1 MRHNMKLLIENW
13 RKYLNEQPKEQPEYL
28 PLTKQIAMSLQTLL
42 TNEDPAHQAQ
52 GISLARDVPL
62 AEYKEAQRRAVATVA
77 TSFYEILEIMPPNKL
92 GRYTDERYYYDE
104 EDKDRLSA
112 LREKAKALTTPEQLK
127 VFIDEYLSF
136 REDMKADYG
145 FEDDDYLF
153 PLDFMGHYP
162 EDGIGAYPEMVKL
175 VDMFGEGDRKGD
187 YLDFAKSAFTNHYVV
202 HELKAVLKNYLSK

>member
-1 MRHNMKLLIENW
+1 MKLLLENW
-13 RKYLNEQPKEQPEYL
+13 RKYLNEDREYSNQEKIL
-28 PLTKQIAMSLQTLL
+28 DLL
-42 TNEDPAHQAQ
+42 NNEDPQLSLQ
-52 GISLARDVPL
+52 GMQLAPYGVPE
-62 AEYKEAQRRAVATVA
+62 EYKEAERLAVADIT

-136 REDMKADYG
+136 REEMKIEYG
-145 FEDDDYLF
+145 FEDRDYIF

-162 EDGIGAYPEMVKL
+162 EDGVGAYPETVKL
-175 VDMFGEGDRKGD
+175 VDMFGDKNE
-187 YLDFAKSAFTNHYVV
+187 FVNHYVV
-202 HELKAVLKNYLSK
+202 HELKAILKNYLSK

>member
-1 MRHNMKLLIENW
+1 MKEDQEYSNQEKILDLLN
-13 RKYLNEQPKEQPEYL
+13 
-28 PLTKQIAMSLQTLL
+28 
-42 TNEDPAHQAQ
+42 NEDPQLSTQ
-52 GISLARDVPL
+52 GMQLALYGVPE
-62 AEYKEAQRRAVATVA
+62 EYKEAERLAVATVA

-112 LREKAKALTTPEQLK
+112 LREKANPETLTTPEQLK

-136 REDMKADYG
+136 REDMKAEYG

-175 VDMFGEGDRKGD
+175 VDMFGDKNEF
-187 YLDFAKSAFTNHYVV
+187 LNHYVE

>member
-1 MRHNMKLLIENW
+1 MKLLIENW
-13 RKYLNEQPKEQPEYL
+13 RKYLKEDREYSNQEKIL
-28 PLTKQIAMSLQTLL
+28 DLL
-42 TNEDPAHQAQ
+42 NNEDPRLSAQ
-52 GISLARDVPL
+52 GMQLALYGVPE
-62 AEYKEAQRRAVATVA
+62 EYKEAERLAVATVA
-77 TSFYEILEIMPPNKL
+77 TSFYEILEIMPSNKL

-104 EDKDRLSA
+104 EDKDKLSA
-112 LREKAKALTTPEQLK
+112 LREKAKTLTTPEQLK

-175 VDMFGEGDRKGD
+175 VDMFGDKNQF
-187 YLDFAKSAFTNHYVV
+187 LNHYVE

>member
-1 MRHNMKLLIENW
+1 MKLLIENW
-13 RKYLNEQPKEQPEYL
+13 RKYLKEDREYSDQEKIL
-28 PLTKQIAMSLQTLL
+28 DLL
-42 TNEDPAHQAQ
+42 TSEDPAHQAQ
-52 GISLARDVPL
+52 GMELAPYGVP
-62 AEYKEAQRRAVATVA
+62 EQYKEAERLAVATVA
-77 TSFYEILEIMPPNKL
+77 RSFDILEIMPPNKL

-162 EDGIGAYPEMVKL
+162 EDSVGAYPEMVKL
-175 VDMFGEGDRKGD
+175 VDMFGEFGEGDRKED

>member
-1 MRHNMKLLIENW
+1 MKLLIENW
-13 RKYLNEQPKEQPEYL
+13 RKYLKEDREHSNQEKIL
-28 PLTKQIAMSLQTLL
+28 DLL
-42 TNEDPAHQAQ
+42 TSEDPAHQAQ
-52 GISLARDVPL
+52 GMQLAPYGVPE
-62 AEYKEAQRRAVATVA
+62 EYKEAEKLAVAAVA
-77 TSFYEILEIMPPNKL
+77 RSFDILEIMAPNKL

-104 EDKDRLSA
+104 EDKDRLST
-112 LREKAKALTTPEQLK
+112 LREKAKTLTTPEQLK

-136 REDMKADYG
+136 REDMKAEYG

-175 VDMFGEGDRKGD
+175 VDMFGDKNE
-187 YLDFAKSAFTNHYVV
+187 FVNHYVE

>member
-1 MRHNMKLLIENW
+1 MKLLIENW
-13 RKYLNEQPKEQPEYL
+13 RKYLKEDREYSNQEKIL
-28 PLTKQIAMSLQTLL
+28 DLL
-42 TNEDPAHQAQ
+42 NNEDPQLSLQ
-52 GISLARDVPL
+52 GMQLAPYGVPE
-62 AEYKEAQRRAVATVA
+62 EYKEAERLAVATVA

-112 LREKAKALTTPEQLK
+112 LREKAKTLTTPEQLK

-136 REDMKADYG
+136 REDMKAEYG

-162 EDGIGAYPEMVKL
+162 EDSVGAYPEMVKL
-175 VDMFGEGDRKGD
+175 VDMFGEFGEGDRKD
-187 YLDFAKSAFTNHYVV
+187 EYLDFAKSAFTNHYVV

>member
-1 MRHNMKLLIENW
+1 MKLLIENW
-13 RKYLNEQPKEQPEYL
+13 RKFLTEQQEYSNQEKIL
-28 PLTKQIAMSLQTLL
+28 DLL
-42 TNEDPAHQAQ
+42 TSEDPAHQAQ
-52 GISLARDVPL
+52 GMELAPYGVP
-62 AEYKEAQRRAVATVA
+62 EQYKEAQRRAVATVA

-112 LREKAKALTTPEQLK
+112 LREKAKTLTTPEQLK

-136 REDMKADYG
+136 REEMKADYG
-145 FEDDDYLF
+145 FEDKDYYF

-175 VDMFGEGDRKGD
+175 VDMFGDKNEF
-187 YLDFAKSAFTNHYVV
+187 LNHYVE